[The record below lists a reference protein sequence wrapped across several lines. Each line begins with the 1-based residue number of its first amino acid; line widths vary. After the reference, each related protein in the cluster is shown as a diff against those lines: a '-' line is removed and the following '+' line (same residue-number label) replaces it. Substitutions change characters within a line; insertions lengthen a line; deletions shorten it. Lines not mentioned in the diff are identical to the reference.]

1 MILAIDMGN
10 SNIVIGGI
18 DSRQTYFLERITT
31 YTTRTEL
38 ECSMYIKGI
47 LDIHSVDL
55 CDIEGAILS
64 SVVPPL
70 NETLKNAIKKVTGLD
85 CMVVE
90 SGMKTGLNILMDN
103 PKSVG
108 SDLIVDAV
116 AAMDEYPLPL
126 AVIDMGT
133 ATTISVV
140 DKNGNYIGGII
151 HPGLRI
157 SLDTLSSKTAQL
169 PQVNLDKPKKVIG
182 KNTIDSMRSGIL
194 FGHAG
199 MMDGVISRMEEE
211 IGEKLNVVVTGG
223 LATFVAPLCRHETI
237 VDDNLL
243 LKGLLK
249 LYLKNQ

>member
-10 SNIVIGGI
+10 TNIVIGGI
-18 DSRQTYFLERITT
+18 DNEKTYFLERVTT
-31 YTTRTEL
+31 YTTRTDL
-38 ECSMYIKGI
+38 EYSMYIKGI
-47 LDIHSVDL
+47 LDIHGIKPS
-55 CDIEGAILS
+55 DIEGAILS

-70 NETLKNAIKKVTGLD
+70 NETVRNAIKKILGIE
-85 CMVVE
+85 CM
-90 SGMKTGLNILMDN
+90 
-103 PKSVG
+103 
-108 SDLIVDAV
+108 

-126 AVIDMGT
+126 AIIDMGT

-140 DKNGNYIGGII
+140 DKSGNYIGGII

-169 PQVNLDKPKKVIG
+169 PQVNLDMPKKVIA

-199 MMDGVISRMEEE
+199 MMDGIISRMEEE
-211 IGEKLNVVVTGG
+211 LGEKLNVVATGG
-223 LATFVAPLCRHETI
+223 LAPFVTPLCTHDII

-249 LYLKNQ
+249 LYIKNHI

>member
-18 DSRQTYFLERITT
+18 DSFKTYFLERITT
-31 YTTRTEL
+31 NTTRTEL
-38 ECSMYIKGI
+38 EYSMHIKGI
-47 LDIHSVDL
+47 LDIHSVKTS
-55 CDIEGAILS
+55 DIEGAILS

-70 NETLKNAIKKVTGLD
+70 NEVIKNAVKKITGID
-85 CMVVE
+85 CTLVE
-90 SGMKTGLNILMDN
+90 SGIKTGLNILMDN
-103 PKSVG
+103 PKAVG

-116 AAMDEYPLPL
+116 AAMDEYTLPL
-126 AVIDMGT
+126 AIIDMGT

-140 DKNGNYIGGII
+140 DTKGNYVGGII

-169 PQVNLDKPKKVIG
+169 PQVNLDMPKKVIA
-182 KNTIDSMRSGIL
+182 KNTVDSMRSGIL

-199 MMDGVISRMEEE
+199 MMDGIISRMEEE
-211 IGEKLNVVVTGG
+211 LGENLNVVATGG
-223 LATFVAPLCRHETI
+223 LASFVAPLCKHDII

>member
-18 DSRQTYFLERITT
+18 DSSKTYFLERITT

-38 ECSMYIKGI
+38 EYSMYIKGI
-47 LDIHSVDL
+47 LDIYGVTPL
-55 CDIEGAILS
+55 DIEGAILS

-70 NETLKNAIKKVTGLD
+70 NETIKKAVKKIIGID
-85 CMVVE
+85 CMLVE
-90 SGMKTGLNILMDN
+90 SGMKTGLNIIMDN

-108 SDLIVDAV
+108 SDMIVDAV

-126 AVIDMGT
+126 AVVDMGT

-140 DKNGNYIGGII
+140 DSKGNYIGGII

-169 PQVNLDKPKKVIG
+169 PQVNLDIPKKVIA

-199 MMDGVISRMEEE
+199 MMDGIISRMEEE
-211 IGEKLNVVVTGG
+211 LGEKLNVVATGG
-223 LATFVAPLCRHETI
+223 LAPFVAPLCTHSI
-237 VDDNLL
+237 VVDDSLL

-249 LYLKNQ
+249 LYMKNQ